1 MRSRRARRNGGES
14 SPDPVDCSLFA
25 GTSTAHPADAA
36 LTAGPLQ
43 PLAEAPRRWGKLAQG
58 RLPVEGGPS
67 GSHRGGGAESSKDS
81 LASVLFAL
89 LAFSALFLSKIVLAQ
104 LLGSKIVILPPTPS
118 AGAQARLLDLP
129 PHIGKVRWTVSTPPT
144 GSQPEAGT

>member
-67 GSHRGGGAESSKDS
+67 GSHRGGGAESIQDS
-81 LASVLFAL
+81 LASVLFA
-89 LAFSALFLSKIVLAQ
+89 
-104 LLGSKIVILPPTPS
+104 LPPTPS